1 MIEKESTV
9 KGILEIISS
18 HGVRNLVMGAASD
31 KNYSRNMTE
40 IKSRKAISVR
50 LQAPVSCQICFVCKG
65 RLIHIREGISDVGN
79 YVRSFKQPPSTQ
91 HEPPS
96 TLFRS
101 RSAVHRPAQD
111 SLSEVYGYG
120 GGGRLSVSTTTITDE
135 NERVPS
141 TPRDTSNEFT
151 DFESRSPRS
160 CILSHCSSSG
170 ARSGNVPRFLTQGS
184 QVGMGLMG
192 SALSDSISKHHGDDP
207 IGDGLMMK
215 GDEIQSRR
223 ESLEEAVRRAKAD
236 KEAFE
241 EFISLKRDA
250 LEEAFRRANA
260 EKVAADAI
268 ETAKALET
276 LLSDELKRRKET
288 EEMLAKERDE
298 LQNTLKQK
306 HLQEKQMEESSSIM
320 KELEQKIISAVE
332 LLQHYKKERDQ
343 LLTERESALKE
354 AEELKRTSSTNSS
367 NPLFPEFTKS
377 EIEEATSNFNA
388 SLKIGEGGFGSIYK
402 AEIRYTQV
410 AVKLLD
416 PNGLQGPSEFHKE
429 VDILSKMRHPNLVT
443 LIGACSES
451 CALIYEYLPNGSLED
466 RLNCKNNSQPLPWRV
481 RLRIAAE
488 VCSVLIFLHSCKP
501 NSIVHGDVKPSNVLL
516 DANFVSKLSDFGIAR
531 WLHNHEGGAGG
542 GSANRTVF
550 WRTDPKGTLAY
561 IDPEFFSTGKL
572 TSKSDVYSFGVI
584 LLRLLTGR
592 PAVGLQTEVHCAL
605 SEGNLEGVLDPLG
618 GDWPMKPAEELARMA
633 LRCCEMNRQNRPDLT
648 AEVWGKLKVFF
659 ISSGE

>member
-1 MIEKESTV
+1 
-9 KGILEIISS
+9 
-18 HGVRNLVMGAASD
+18 
-31 KNYSRNMTE
+31 
-40 IKSRKAISVR
+40 
-50 LQAPVSCQICFVCKG
+50 
-65 RLIHIREGISDVGN
+65 
-79 YVRSFKQPPSTQ
+79 
-91 HEPPS
+91 
-96 TLFRS
+96 
-101 RSAVHRPAQD
+101 
-111 SLSEVYGYG
+111 
-120 GGGRLSVSTTTITDE
+120 
-135 NERVPS
+135 
-141 TPRDTSNEFT
+141 
-151 DFESRSPRS
+151 
-160 CILSHCSSSG
+160 
-170 ARSGNVPRFLTQGS
+170 
-184 QVGMGLMG
+184 
-192 SALSDSISKHHGDDP
+192 
-207 IGDGLMMK
+207 MK
-215 GDEIQSRR
+215 GDEIQSEGNSNSSRR

-276 LLSDELKRRKET
+276 LLSEELKRRKET
-288 EEMLAKERDE
+288 EENLAK
-298 LQNTLKQK
+298 QK
-306 HLQEKQMEESSSIM
+306 EEKLLLEKQREESNAIM

-332 LLQHYKKERDQ
+332 LMQHYKKERDQ
-343 LLTERESALKE
+343 LLTE
-354 AEELKRTSSTNSS
+354 AEEHKRITTTNSGSS

-377 EIEEATSNFNA
+377 EIEEATSNFHD

-402 AEIRYTQV
+402 GEMRFTQV

-466 RLNCKNNSQPLPWRV
+466 RLNCKNNSPPLPWRI
-481 RLRIAAE
+481 RMRIAAE
-488 VCSVLIFLHSCKP
+488 ICSVLIFLHSCKP
-501 NSIVHGDVKPSNVLL
+501 NSIVHGDVKPSNILL

-531 WLHNHEGGAGG
+531 WLHNKG
-542 GSANRTVF
+542 NRTVF

-605 SEGNLEGVLDPLG
+605 SEENLEGVLDPLG
-618 GDWPMKPAEELARMA
+618 GEWPLRRAEELARLA
-633 LRCCEMNRQNRPDLT
+633 LRCCEMNRQNRPDLA
-648 AEVWGKLKVFF
+648 AEVWRVLKV
-659 ISSGE
+659 SSKDCSQTEPNCFRVGYSPNLALKTGPSSVVSK